1 MNQPHAQTRV
11 MIVGGGT
18 AGHVLPGVAIGRE
31 LVARGM
37 APEEIHFV
45 GSDRGVERTLVP
57 EAGFDVTLLAGRGI
71 ARRLTRDNVGAA
83 VGLGKAFIES
93 SKLLADTKPE
103 VVVALG
109 GYASVPAGLWALL
122 RRTPVVVAEQNA
134 VPGLAN
140 RLIGRFAK
148 ASAVSY
154 DRTDLP
160 RAVWTGNPVRPAI
173 LEVAQ
178 NYASRRA
185 QARERYGISDGQHH
199 VVVFGG
205 SLGART
211 INNATIGALE
221 QLGERDGIV
230 VRHII
235 GRRDYESIVSDVKDR
250 GLDSSSYVPIEYEDD
265 MASVYASADL
275 VVCRAGAT
283 SCAELAVTNTPA
295 VLIPLPG
302 APGDHQTANGRALE
316 AVGGAEVLADSV
328 FDGELMADTV
338 TRLLAKPEILASM
351 REGSAR
357 AARPDAAAAVVEVI
371 AQFLQ
376 DPLQAPTPVDS
387 SNPVDPGTSNDD

>member
-1 MNQPHAQTRV
+1 MNQPHAPTRV

-45 GSDRGVERTLVP
+45 GSERGVERKLVP
-57 EAGFDVTLLAGRGI
+57 EAGFDVTLLPGRGI
-71 ARRLTRDNVGAA
+71 ARRLTRDNVGAV
-83 VGLGKAFIES
+83 VGLAKAFVES
-93 SKLLADTKPE
+93 SKLLAARKPE

-109 GYASVPAGLWALL
+109 GYASVPAGLWAVL
-122 RRTPVVVAEQNA
+122 RRNPIVVAEQNA

-140 RLIGRFAK
+140 RIIGRFAK
-148 ASAVSY
+148 ATAVSY
-154 DRTDLP
+154 EGTDLP
-160 RAVWTGNPVRPAI
+160 RATWTGNPVRPAI
-173 LEVAQ
+173 LDVAT
-178 NYASRRA
+178 NYESRRTL
-185 QARERYGISDGQHH
+185 ARERYEIGPHQHH

-221 QLGERDGIV
+221 WLGSRDDIV

-235 GRRDYESIVSDVKDR
+235 GRRDYESIVSDVTNR
-250 GLDSSSYVPIEYEDD
+250 GVETSSYVPIEYEDD

-283 SCAELAVTNTPA
+283 SCAELSVTNTPA

-302 APGDHQTANGRALE
+302 APGDHQTANARALE

-328 FDGELMADTV
+328 FDAQLMADTV
-338 TRLLAKPEILASM
+338 TRLLGNTEILASM

-357 AARPDAAAAVVEVI
+357 AARPDAAESVVDLIVP
-371 AQFLQ
+371 FLK
-376 DPLQAPTPVDS
+376 DPLTVESRP
-387 SNPVDPGTSNDD
+387 NLGTANDH

>member
-1 MNQPHAQTRV
+1 MTQPVSPRTRV

-31 LVARGM
+31 LVEQGM

-45 GSDRGVERTLVP
+45 GSERGVEHKLVP
-57 EAGFDVTLLAGRGI
+57 EAGFELTLLPGRGI
-71 ARRLTRDNVGAA
+71 ARRLTKDNVGA
-83 VGLGKAFIES
+83 VIGLAKAFVTS
-93 SKLLADTKPE
+93 SSLLRSMNPE

-109 GYASVPAGLWALL
+109 GYASVPAGLQAVLG
-122 RRTPVVVAEQNA
+122 RTPIVVAEQNA

-140 RLIGRFAK
+140 KIIGRFAK

-154 DRTDLP
+154 EGTDLP
-160 RAVWTGNPVRPAI
+160 RATWTGNPVRPAI
-173 LEVAQ
+173 LDVVD
-178 NYASRRA
+178 NYDSRRA
-185 QARERYGISDGQHH
+185 EARQRFGIRADQHH

-211 INNATIGALE
+211 INNATVGALE
-221 QLGERDGIV
+221 SLRDRDDIV
-230 VRHII
+230 IRHII
-235 GRRDYESIVSDVKDR
+235 GHRDYDDVVSAVEANGTAGPR
-250 GLDSSSYVPIEYEDD
+250 YVPIEYEDD

-316 AVGGAEVLADSV
+316 RVGGAEVLADSV
-328 FDGELMADTV
+328 FDAELMVQTID
-338 TRLLAKPEILASM
+338 RLVQDPEILASM
-351 REGSAR
+351 REGAAQ
-357 AARPDAAAAVVEVI
+357 AARPDASAAVVEVI
-371 AQFLQ
+371 RPFL
-376 DPLQAPTPVDS
+376 DGPINLDEPTNEES
-387 SNPVDPGTSNDD
+387 TS